1 MEEEHAHL
9 EWNHSTGV
17 SKHPSRQFFSRL
29 CSRRSNLQEGNI
41 ESLPAPT
48 LTLSRTH
55 SIFSPRLNV
64 IFNVR
69 FKYTPLWC
77 SDSRVERFANVH
89 EASSFFLLFFLFD
102 EESWLIRTYHDS
114 RLGRRTA
121 INAGSTHT
129 EPFYARSLA

>member
-1 MEEEHAHL
+1 MKPLHRCLKASLTTILPIVLTSIELAGGQHRKPP
-9 EWNHSTGV
+9 G
-17 SKHPSRQFFSRL
+17 
-29 CSRRSNLQEGNI
+29 SNTRE
-41 ESLPAPT
+41 T